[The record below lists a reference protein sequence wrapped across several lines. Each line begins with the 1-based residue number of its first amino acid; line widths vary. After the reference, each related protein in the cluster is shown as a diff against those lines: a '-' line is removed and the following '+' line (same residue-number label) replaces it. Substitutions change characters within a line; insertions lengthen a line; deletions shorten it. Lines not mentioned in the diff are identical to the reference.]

1 MQIKSAVQS
10 GLPILAVD
18 VPTSLFDAMMKSTT
32 WITDDEAW
40 KVIIGSFAPS
50 HSAYAW
56 QLREAVGK
64 KKSDGYQ
71 FVLLFAVREERVH
84 LLTLS

>member
-10 GLPILAVD
+10 GMPMLAVD
-18 VPTSLFDAMMKSTT
+18 VPTSLFEAMTKSTI
-32 WITDDEAW
+32 WITDDEVWRA
-40 KVIIGSFAPS
+40 IIGSFAPS

-56 QLREAVGK
+56 QVREAVGK
-64 KKSDGYQ
+64 KKTDGYQ
-71 FVLLFAVREERVH
+71 FLLLFAVREERVH